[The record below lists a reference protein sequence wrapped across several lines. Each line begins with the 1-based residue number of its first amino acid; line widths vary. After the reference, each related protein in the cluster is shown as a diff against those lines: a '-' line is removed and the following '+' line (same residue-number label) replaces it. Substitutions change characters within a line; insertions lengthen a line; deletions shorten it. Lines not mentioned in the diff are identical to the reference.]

1 MLELIYSRLV
11 QLQDINPLKVMLDMS
26 LLQIQEESERQG
38 YLRGEGAKKQCVID
52 QTINQ
57 SVDMK
62 LDQRS

>member
-1 MLELIYSRLV
+1 
-11 QLQDINPLKVMLDMS
+11 MLDMS
-26 LLQIQEESERQG
+26 LLQIQEESERKG
-38 YLRGEGAKKQCVID
+38 YLQGEGAKKQCAID